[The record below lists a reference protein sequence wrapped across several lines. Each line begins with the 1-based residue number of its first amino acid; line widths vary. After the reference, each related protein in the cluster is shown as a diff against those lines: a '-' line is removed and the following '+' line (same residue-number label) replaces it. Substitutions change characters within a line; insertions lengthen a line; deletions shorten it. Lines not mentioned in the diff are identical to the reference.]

1 MPISKKWKVV
11 GGSVSAAVLLGG
23 GIATADLGDAPGR
36 IALDDQVPVS
46 EVVMKAADSSDSLLA
61 SLLDDLAQDDDSLDS
76 PFDESV
82 ETPDDDE
89 TVDSPDDDETVDSPD
104 DNETV
109 DSPEDD
115 ETVDSPDDDDTV
127 DSPEDDETVDSPD
140 DDDTVDSPE
149 DDESVDSPDDDDE
162 SVDSPDSDD

>member
-36 IALDDQVPVS
+36 IALDDQAPVT
-46 EVVMKAADSSDSLLA
+46 EVVMKVADSSDSLLA
-61 SLLDDLAQDDDSLDS
+61 ALLDDLAQDDDSLDS

-82 ETPDDDE
+82 ETPTDDE
-89 TVDSPDDDETVDSPD
+89 S
-104 DNETV
+104 
-109 DSPEDD
+109 
-115 ETVDSPDDDDTV
+115 VDSPDDDDSL
-127 DSPEDDETVDSPD
+127 DSPEDDESVDSPSDESVDTSHDDESVDSPD
-140 DDDTVDSPE
+140 